1 MAARAIVA
9 AISIFLS
16 QLKYIPPHTSP
27 IKTEGESGV
36 RCVATSCACLGAGKG
51 ETSGNL
57 KKCRAPLRSVR
68 FFRLPPL
75 PSTSAPF
82 GRPTTHAPFHS
93 AGVAPAKRLRLQG
106 QPLSWLLARSGLPQ
120 LPPNPQSGAAYGRIL
135 FTGASAPLLF
145 SAPAWSPA
153 RRFPLRSAK
162 AHRVFAPSS
171 SAPLRTCP
179 PTRHPLV
186 ASSSGAPPQRHRR
199 PRSFV
204 PSHNPYTPQSAR
216 PSGGVGLPGATGRV
230 VLITHFVVKLWLLDS
245 GEG

>member
-1 MAARAIVA
+1 M
-9 AISIFLS
+9 
-16 QLKYIPPHTSP
+16 
-27 IKTEGESGV
+27 
-36 RCVATSCACLGAGKG
+36 
-51 ETSGNL
+51 
-57 KKCRAPLRSVR
+57 R

-75 PSTSAPF
+75 PSTAAPF

-153 RRFPLRSAK
+153 RRFYYRSAK

-171 SAPLRTCP
+171 SPPLPTPPHMPTHKASAGGFLFGCAAARAPPPALLRSYPQSQRTSVRASQRRGRAPWRDGARRSHHSFCRKALATRFWWRVVVSRPQALFPLR
-179 PTRHPLV
+179 
-186 ASSSGAPPQRHRR
+186 
-199 PRSFV
+199 F
-204 PSHNPYTPQSAR
+204 
-216 PSGGVGLPGATGRV
+216 
-230 VLITHFVVKLWLLDS
+230 
-245 GEG
+245 